1 MALTMC
7 HKIIFQRS
15 KHAHKRTELPAG
27 INVQI
32 NKNSLMEYN
41 SSLNMYE

>member
-1 MALTMC
+1 MALTVC
-7 HKIIFQRS
+7 HKIISQRS
-15 KHAHKRTELPAG
+15 KHAHKRTELLAG

-41 SSLNMYE
+41 SSLNVY